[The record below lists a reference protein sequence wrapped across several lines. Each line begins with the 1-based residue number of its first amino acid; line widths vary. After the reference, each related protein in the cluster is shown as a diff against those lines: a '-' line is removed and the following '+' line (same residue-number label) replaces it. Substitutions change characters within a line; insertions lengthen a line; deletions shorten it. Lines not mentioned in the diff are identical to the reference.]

1 MDKHGIKSAI
11 CRAKERKR
19 KACENDTVREVRR
32 KKSAQKMEVGVKGE
46 ASSVSQLQA
55 VQENQEPAS
64 SSHILALPYTTTSC
78 TETLDQHLAAPLE
91 ITSVPPNSGLDI
103 SQEKKMG
110 KMKQKG
116 KSKNRA
122 KKLSMKLEK
131 ESRKSRKKAIGHPGA
146 ASYKLASP
154 SSWGHPR

>member
-1 MDKHGIKSAI
+1 MFMVK
-11 CRAKERKR
+11 
-19 KACENDTVREVRR
+19 VREVRR
-32 KKSAQKMEVGVKGE
+32 KKSAQKMEVGVQGE

-64 SSHILALPYTTTSC
+64 SSHILALPYRTTSC

-91 ITSVPPNSGLDI
+91 ITSVPPSSGLDI
-103 SQEKKMG
+103 SEEKKMG

-131 ESRKSRKKAIGHPGA
+131 ESCKSHKKAIGHPDA
-146 ASYKLASP
+146 ASYKLAAP
-154 SSWGHPR
+154 SSCGHPR